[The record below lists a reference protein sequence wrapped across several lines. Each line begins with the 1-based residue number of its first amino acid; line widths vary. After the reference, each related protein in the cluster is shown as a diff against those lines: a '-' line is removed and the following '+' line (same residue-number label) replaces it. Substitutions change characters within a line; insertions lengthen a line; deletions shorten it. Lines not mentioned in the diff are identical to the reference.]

1 MGLNKYGSLKTMLVV
16 FVAILLGGLVI
27 SHQSLPLRQESKEN
41 IEKYIPIVDLF
52 DLSSYDPGH
61 HSVTKDCL
69 EYCRNKIKNIDSDQL
84 TREDVR
90 LCDLYEEEFTAV
102 NPESHKKKAYAGL
115 EYMIFRIA
123 RLEREIGSYNN
134 PKNANFF
141 LPCFL
146 QLAKHWEIL
155 FLDTS
160 LRSLSSNME
169 IGHERKKL
177 KEIFGREAIWCYR
190 EYEIIMSMPE

>member
-1 MGLNKYGSLKTMLVV
+1 MGLNKYGSLKIILVV
-16 FVAILLGGLVI
+16 FVAILLGGLVTSNPHWPI
-27 SHQSLPLRQESKEN
+27 GQAPEEN
-41 IEKYIPIVDLF
+41 TVKYIPMVDLF
-52 DLSSYDPGH
+52 NLSSYDSGH

-69 EYCRNKIKNIDSDQL
+69 EYCRNKIKNMDSDQL

-102 NPESHKKKAYAGL
+102 NPESPKKNAYAGL
-115 EYMIFRIA
+115 EYMIFRIV

-146 QLAKHWEIL
+146 ELAKHWEIL

-160 LRSLSSNME
+160 LKSLSSNIE